1 MSIKLQSHFYI
12 YFIASLAFLTLPFL
26 FSPDLF
32 SGESLFGISGFVRN
46 LLGYIF
52 LLGFFFANHFWATPR
67 FFFPKKY
74 VKFAVF
80 LLFSIIFILAMPYL
94 LVRDDGRRPPIH
106 LFENPP
112 IGFDN
117 RRPPPP
123 DFIRFGGD
131 EVVLSVLFVLLCFLS
146 LFLLI
151 NKRLRE
157 AEQNR
162 LQSETRQLKA
172 QINPHFLF
180 NTLNSIYSSAV
191 IENAPTAAAA
201 IINLSD
207 MMRYVLTDAQ
217 QEFVSLEQELNYIN
231 TYIALQHLRL
241 QDTVQ
246 INYTHSQ
253 THLNQ
258 RIAPLILISFIENA
272 FKYGVNP
279 YKKAIISID
288 IELLP
293 NLLTFK
299 CRNEK
304 IKQPIDTT
312 ANTGL
317 GLKNTM
323 QRLNLL
329 YPNQHELNIKNEE
342 TEFYVFLSL
351 VL

>member
-1 MSIKLQSHFYI
+1 MPIKLHSRFYI

-32 SGESLFGISGFVRN
+32 SGKSLFHISGFLRN
-46 LLGYIF
+46 LLGYVF
-52 LLGFFFANHFWATPR
+52 LLGFFFAIHFWATPR
-67 FFFPKKY
+67 LFFPKKY
-74 VKFAVF
+74 AKFGVF
-80 LLFSIIFILAMPYL
+80 LVFSIVFILGMPHL
-94 LVRDDGRRPPIH
+94 IVRDDGRRRPMHSPIH
-106 LFENPP
+106 SPFE
-112 IGFDN
+112 FDDN
-117 RRPPPP
+117 RPPPP
-123 DFIRFGGD
+123 DFIHFGGD
-131 EVVLSVLFVLLCFLS
+131 EVVLVVLFVLICFLS
-146 LFLLI
+146 LFLVI
-151 NKRLRE
+151 NQRLRE

-162 LQSETRQLKA
+162 LQSETSQLKA

-180 NTLNSIYSSAV
+180 NTLNSIYSSAI
-191 IENAPTAAAA
+191 IENAPIAAAA

-217 QEFVSLEQELNYIN
+217 QEFVSLKQELNYIN

-241 QDTVQ
+241 QETVE

-258 RIAPLILISFIENA
+258 HIAPLILISFIENA

-279 YKKAIISID
+279 DRKATINIE
-288 IELLP
+288 IELLS

-299 CRNEK
+299 CSNEK
-304 IKQPIDTT
+304 ITQPTDTLT
-312 ANTGL
+312 NTGL
-317 GLKNTM
+317 GLTNTV

-329 YPNQHELNIKNEE
+329 YPNRHELLIRDE
-342 TEFYVFLSL
+342 TTRFNVFLSL